1 MGVEPLNKLQLVTM
15 AANMNADT
23 VREQQKA
30 IRKLEA
36 ENASLRRLIKPLLKF
51 RKGKKR

>member
-1 MGVEPLNKLQLVTM
+1 MTVVPLNKLQLVTM

-30 IRKLEA
+30 IRKLES
-36 ENASLRRLIKPLLKF
+36 ENAAMRRLIKPLLKY